1 MSSKKKCMPI
11 LSLKTFIEEFSD
23 FLTSFDGIEFSKWI
37 LLDDTQTKNGVEFRI
52 LDNFIIT
59 FTIRKTSTYYWDYVI
74 KYQDTTLCSD
84 AYAYGVSSGDS
95 ISRCYC
101 RVSTNKRV
109 VNIAFSD
116 RNHSEQIKQSI
127 LFILTDNN
135 NSIAGN
141 IKVSTSPPYVDLSN
155 TSLKLSDTSGVHD
168 RNIPARCVYFNG
180 SEKDDIEIIMNKAI
194 CEGTIKVDTTSGL
207 YDCSTVSPDTVYM
220 FDNQRYYAI
229 DAHTL
234 MPV

>member
-1 MSSKKKCMPI
+1 MGSKKEFI
-11 LSLKTFIEEFSD
+11 QNLSFEAFIEEFSD
-23 FLTSFDGIEFSKWI
+23 FLTSFDGIEFSQWI

-52 LDNFIIT
+52 LDKFIIT
-59 FTIRKTSTYYWDYVI
+59 FTRSTSTLKYVI
-74 KYQDTTLCSD
+74 KYQDTTLYSGKYTISNSSD
-84 AYAYGVSSGDS
+84 ASNPQ
-95 ISRCYC
+95 CYC

-109 VNIAFSD
+109 VNIAFFD
-116 RNHSEQIKQSI
+116 RNHSEQISQSI

-141 IKVSTSPPYVDLSN
+141 IKVSNSPPYVDLSN
-155 TSLKLSDTSGVHD
+155 TSFKLSDTSGVHD